1 MLSHVWDKKWDKP
14 VFAIAD
20 VSRHFSVVRPSPT
33 CRIPDRPVAVTAAG
47 SAPPSVELST
57 LRQPE
62 RDTGAHGLRWVDIA
76 QVVVG

>member
-1 MLSHVWDKKWDKP
+1 VLSHLWDKIRDKP

-20 VSRHFSVVRPSPT
+20 VRRHFSVVRPSPT
-33 CRIPDRPVAVTAAG
+33 CSIPDRPVAVTAAG
-47 SAPPSVELST
+47 PRPRVSGLGT

>member
-1 MLSHVWDKKWDKP
+1 M
-14 VFAIAD
+14 FAIAD
-20 VSRHFSVVRPSPT
+20 VSCHFSVVRPSPT

-57 LRQPE
+57 NGVGPWRGELPTDERFDPE
-62 RDTGAHGLRWVDIA
+62 LLQRGIA